1 MPGKLNVRVAVGLA
15 ATLCVFDYLF
25 WGGAFVAVR
34 NNPFARFNTLAWFT
48 SPCTISIGLSLIF
61 GARLLLGRGHRP
73 RSLCIGAFGCQ
84 ILSVLLLSGLLVMED
99 APVAALSLSAVLAG
113 TGIGL
118 AVLGW
123 QWELCHLETIE
134 VMPTVCAAFIA
145 SPLASAALLLMP
157 AATYN
162 MLTGILSC
170 MSTLPLVQDGG
181 AAVDAEP
188 YASQKAGMALR
199 GIVQRETRTVMCICS
214 IAVVVGV
221 SRTMALTARDDAGVV
236 TFGALAGGLVA
247 ALAVIATTRPGRRAS
262 SPENVY
268 TAVFAASG
276 LSLVAAFLMGGS
288 AEFFSCSAQC
298 LFVVV
303 TITTMMHYALRQEGP
318 RSTAACGCSIGLAYL
333 ALGVGHIAGIVL
345 GHSPI
350 DGVTPLAAAA
360 VVCAYVLSAPL
371 VFLLRRRCDPPG
383 TGDAAAVPVAPPAQT
398 DVKIAMEAAEK
409 YGLSA
414 RETDVLRLTLRGMES
429 PQMAKRLCL
438 SDNTVRSHKKNLYR
452 KLGVHSKSELFGVV
466 LPKEL
471 QDEEVFLNNP
481 S

>member
-34 NNPFARFNTLAWFT
+34 NNPFAGFNTLAWFT
-48 SPCTISIGLSLIF
+48 SPCTISIGLSLLF

-73 RSLCIGAFGCQ
+73 RALCIGAFGCQ
-84 ILSVLLLSGLLVMED
+84 VLSVLLLSGLLVMED

-113 TGIGL
+113 TGIGF

-123 QWELCHLETIE
+123 QRELCHLEASE
-134 VMPTVCAAFIA
+134 VTPTVCAAFVA

-170 MSTLPLVQDGG
+170 MSTLPLVQGG
-181 AAVDAEP
+181 GMEGAEP
-188 YASQKAGMALR
+188 CAPQKAGAALR
-199 GIVQRETRTVMCICS
+199 ELVRGEARTVLCICS

-221 SRTMALTARDDAGVV
+221 SRTVALTARDDAGVV

-247 ALAVIATTRPGRRAS
+247 ALAVIATTRAGRRAS

-268 TAVFAASG
+268 TVVFAASG

-288 AEFFSCSAQC
+288 AEIFSCSAQC

-318 RSTAACGCSIGLAYL
+318 RSAAACGCSIGLAYL

-350 DGVTPLAAAA
+350 DGVTPLAATA
-360 VVCAYVLSAPL
+360 VVCAYVLSVPL
-371 VFLLRRRCDPPG
+371 VFLLRRRCDPAG
-383 TGDAAAVPVAPPAQT
+383 TAAAAVPVAPPAQT
-398 DVKIAMEAAEK
+398 DVQIAMEAAEK

-429 PQMAKRLCL
+429 PQMAERLCL

-471 QDEEVFLNNP
+471 QEEEESLNNP